1 MELVSGLAHGFATL
15 LSPLVLVAG
24 ALGLVTG
31 IVAGFLP
38 CLSPAGAL
46 ALQVPLGAFI
56 VLSFGVQSPALG
68 SITQTLG
75 GPRAAGQWM
84 GIQNLCANMAGVL
97 APLITGFTVG
107 AGGDFFWA
115 FAVSAA
121 ITLAGVVAYAFV
133 IRRVEPVLW
142 PSPSLT

>member
-1 MELVSGLAHGFATL
+1 VHPNRVLKTTIIIGLCGVAAAMA
-15 LSPLVLVAG
+15 VCAVAG
-24 ALGLVTG
+24 AT
-31 IVAGFLP
+31 
-38 CLSPAGAL
+38 LS
-46 ALQVPLGAFI
+46 I
-56 VLSFGVQSPALG
+56 VLLLTAGVFFGVQSPALG
-68 SITQTLG
+68 SITQMLG

-97 APLITGFTVG
+97 APLITGFTVS

-142 PSPSLT
+142 PSASLT